1 MNFISNCV
9 VKKMSP
15 TKKLLN
21 KYTLRLKDEPLVD
34 FALYIETQELLGR
47 SVATYSVE
55 IEHRYLQNMALM
67 PKNLPTDFTDKQLL
81 TWINK
86 RKTPKNRQ
94 FVEKIMTA
102 IEDSANPL
110 KYVDISHA
118 LSLNDAYWITNKL
131 AEEKWR
137 DFNLY
142 QHPMDKVLAYVAFT
156 GFSTKISGLRT
167 TAELTSSGMLKKC
180 WSNRADGVYLL
191 KGDDFIKRE
200 DGRSQA
206 TLEYYAAQ
214 VADALGF
221 KHIAYDLEEFHHQN
235 GERELICTCK
245 LFTSE
250 NIGFVDGYTY
260 LQQQG
265 FDLSTAILED
275 SLTQLRI
282 AAAVNSPQ
290 YEDMMLFDSII
301 ANQDRHLSNW
311 GMLID
316 NNSGAF
322 LGVAPIFDNGFS
334 LFYGAAAADLQPA
347 YQEAYQQSL
356 RCKYLTLD
364 EQARLFVAKRH
375 LPALRRL
382 TNFSFTRHP
391 RFNIAEPTLK
401 LMEQFVRQRAQKTL
415 EIYRESK

>member
-1 MNFISNCV
+1 M
-9 VKKMSP
+9 VKKMNQ

-34 FALYIETQELLGR
+34 FALYLEQQVFLGR
-47 SVATYSVE
+47 IVSSYSVE
-55 IEHRYLQNMALM
+55 VEHKYLENMALM
-67 PKNLPTDFTDKQLL
+67 PKNLPADFTDNQLL

-102 IEDSANPL
+102 IEDNANPL

-118 LSLNDAYWITNKL
+118 LSLNDAYWITNEL
-131 AEEKWR
+131 TEEKWC

-214 VADALGF
+214 VAETMGF
-221 KHIAYDLEEFHHQN
+221 EHIAYDLEEFHHQN

-250 NIGFVDGYTY
+250 DVGFVDAYTY

-265 FDLSTAILED
+265 LPLSSMILED
-275 SLTQLRI
+275 PLTQLRI
-282 AAAVNSPQ
+282 AAVVNSPQ
-290 YEDMMLFDSII
+290 YEDMLLFDSII
-301 ANQDRHLSNW
+301 ANQDRHLGNW
-311 GMLID
+311 GMLVD
-316 NNSGAF
+316 NNSGRF

-334 LFYGAAAADLQPA
+334 LFYGASAADLQPA
-347 YQEAYQQSL
+347 YHEAYRQSL
-356 RCKYLTLD
+356 RCKYLSLD
-364 EQARLFVAKRH
+364 EQARLFVDKRH
-375 LPALRRL
+375 LPVLRRL
-382 TNFSFTRHP
+382 TNFSFSRHP
-391 RFNIAEPTLK
+391 RFNIAETTLK
-401 LMEQFVRQRAQKTL
+401 LMESFVRQRAQRTL
-415 EIYRESK
+415 EIYRELQKGQQ

>member
-1 MNFISNCV
+1 M
-9 VKKMSP
+9 VKKMNQ

-34 FALYIETQELLGR
+34 FALYLEQQVFLGR
-47 SVATYSVE
+47 TVSSYSVE
-55 IEHRYLQNMALM
+55 IEHKYLENMALM
-67 PKNLPTDFTDKQLL
+67 PKNLPADFTDNQLL

-102 IEDSANPL
+102 IEDNANPL

-118 LSLNDAYWITNKL
+118 LSLNDAYWITNEL
-131 AEEKWR
+131 TEEKWC

-214 VADALGF
+214 VAEAMGF
-221 KHIAYDLEEFHHQN
+221 EHIAYDLEEFHHQN

-250 NIGFVDGYTY
+250 DVGFVDAYTY

-265 FDLSTAILED
+265 LPLSSMILED
-275 SLTQLRI
+275 PLTQLRI
-282 AAAVNSPQ
+282 AAVVNSPQ
-290 YEDMMLFDSII
+290 YEDILLFDSII
-301 ANQDRHLSNW
+301 ANQDRHLGNW
-311 GMLID
+311 GLLVD
-316 NNSGAF
+316 NNSGRF

-334 LFYGAAAADLQPA
+334 LFYGASAADLQPA
-347 YQEAYQQSL
+347 YHETYRQSL
-356 RCKYLTLD
+356 RCKYLSLD
-364 EQARLFVAKRH
+364 EQARLFVDKRH

-382 TNFSFTRHP
+382 TNFFFSRHP
-391 RFNIAEPTLK
+391 RFNIAETTLK
-401 LMEQFVRQRAQKTL
+401 LMESFVRQRAQRTL
-415 EIYRESK
+415 EIYRELKKGQQ

>member
-1 MNFISNCV
+1 MQRDCV
-9 VKKMSP
+9 VKKMSHN
-15 TKKLLN
+15 KKLLN
-21 KYTLRLKDEPLVD
+21 KYTLRSKDKPLVD
-34 FALYIETQELLGR
+34 FTLCIESQLFRGR
-47 SVATYSVE
+47 TFDTYSVE
-55 IEHRYLQNMALM
+55 IEHKYLENKALM
-67 PKNLPTDFTDKQLL
+67 PKNLPADFSDRQLL
-81 TWINK
+81 AWINK

-102 IEDSANPL
+102 IEDNANPL

-118 LSLNDAYWITNKL
+118 LSLNDTYWITNKL
-131 AEEKWR
+131 TDEKWC

-156 GFSTKISGLRT
+156 GYSTKISGLRT

-180 WSNRADGVYLL
+180 WSNRDDGVYLL

-214 VADALGF
+214 VAEALGF
-221 KHIAYDLEEFHHQN
+221 RHIDYDLEEFHHNN
-235 GERELICTCK
+235 GEREIVCTCK

-250 NIGFVDGYTY
+250 NVGFVDAYTF
-260 LQQQG
+260 LQQKG
-265 FDLSTAILED
+265 LDLGSVLLED

-290 YEDMMLFDSII
+290 YEDMMLFDSLI
-301 ANQDRHLSNW
+301 ANQDRHLGNW
-311 GMLID
+311 GMLVD
-316 NNSGAF
+316 NNSGE
-322 LGVAPIFDNGFS
+322 LIDVAPIFDNGFS
-334 LFYGAAAADLQPA
+334 LFYGASAADLQPA
-347 YQEAYQQSL
+347 YFAAYEKTL

-382 TNFSFTRHP
+382 TNFCFKRHSS
-391 RFNIAEPTLK
+391 FNIAEATLK

-415 EIYRESK
+415 AIYREIQ